1 MANQEQDTD
10 NELPE
15 NSAKRVKRVKA
26 ETAVPKDES
35 SVAFYLNSSLFVFF
49 VTSWMFAK
57 FLDSNGYPL
66 VLNDELLPE
75 AVAVFGGLF
84 VFSFLCLFLLSFSR
98 FVSRVFLS
106 VVAGVAAAYLL
117 GLYSSYNIGEYLA
130 SSLDFL
136 PRRQLHALAS
146 GGNFAVG
153 IIAGI
158 AFFILVN
165 ILRGGAMALLSLPAL
180 CALFVIFN
188 NSAAE
193 KIPNVKENKASIAAN
208 RDDAKSENVVYLVLS
223 DHAGYAYALEKWQP
237 KSVGNP
243 SADKSPYFINDF
255 YQANNFT
262 FFPHAYSLFQDKY
275 RSVASVVNPSQ
286 DKIGNEMFSRGT
298 SSYYTASDEAR
309 VTLSK
314 NETFKKLK
322 DSGYKLNVYQS
333 YPINYCDG
341 AEGKRI
347 DRCVTY
353 PAPMGAL
360 YNADLS
366 LFSKVLLL
374 TGHWMDSF
382 PPGRS
387 FIDYV
392 RKKLLAHKI
401 KVNDFPFVGNPYAR
415 SLSVG
420 QEQMLLRLRDDV
432 KNAKGKNV
440 FFAHVSLPGEPY
452 VYDRFCR
459 LKKDPQ
465 LWRLNKAYEGV
476 EEPKEEERRWDAYN
490 QQLFCTYAQIN
501 AVLKD
506 WEASGDLK
514 HTKIIIHGD
523 KGASIMPSAK
533 DLLLTAK
540 VDQALERVKR
550 NSSTIFAVYSPNAK
564 KGEVKPNPCD
574 LGTLA
579 KLYLF
584 GEKSEACKLPDL
596 KNFGEEEKSKL
607 QKWLTSPIAGINYT
621 PKEKYAKTYADW
633 LDMGGQSSLAAAERR
648 YKAMK
653 GRKTAN
659 DKLNFLE
666 PPAERKSAGTLKIQG
681 EDSAKQEVVVPV
693 PEEQT
698 PSAEQTATLPE
709 MPGETVPAVTDDDT
723 QEIPEPQAESVDVIF
738 EQTPSEA
745 PKKIELPEIDPEFAK
760 SKWKLVE
767 EADAKP
773 EEKEQPLPQD
783 EAENKQPATNE
794 VVPLP
799 QETVPASVSEE
810 NKTTAEDGNAAGGAV
825 ALPDLGAHPVPEA
838 APVPEAQVSELPP
851 LSENSPTQEQ
861 ILSVKEAETSA
872 QPKAQEFSVQQNVPE
887 VGEGV
892 IDLPDLPLPE
902 ENAEPEQNANVQ
914 PQEKTAAANA
924 GDQTANAAQIPAS
937 EIPPEPQPSLE
948 IRSESFEAD
957 FDFPEPEIEPQQE
970 AVSVTEQADEA
981 VPGTTQQTAPA
992 PAQSSDVAQTESVPL
1007 PAPQQTANEE
1017 IEELLE
1023 EDVTL
1028 GMPSLNLGDEATS
1041 KDVKA
1046 TISEAVT
1053 ATDAVQEQK
1062 TLQSEQEPAVTKP
1075 ADQKSAEQK
1084 PAELKPTETTPE
1096 TVAQTVQETSGQE
1109 SEKSNAPTK
1118 ATAPAPVAEKASQ
1131 SPTAEAKTETLPAA
1145 QTQKQ
1150 DESLKQAPVASTQPA
1165 AQKADPQTVKAPEKA
1180 KEKAK
1185 DVSAQKTATAQEK
1198 AQEPQKKQD
1207 ASTKQ
1212 PVSSSGLVNKDDL
1225 DITREIVTERIS
1237 PVTGQKETYIFIERK
1252 RNPNRFR
1259 KRFPVQKELKD
1270 DSLSRSL
1277 PQKVLDEE
1285 EQKTK
1290 LTKEARPQVPE
1301 KTLSTET
1308 ANPDSIKQT
1317 KQEKTVAPSKPATP
1331 KPASQP
1337 IQGRELESGGLEHI
1351 SSETKAP
1358 IPQGRVL

>member
-10 NELPE
+10 NEVPE
-15 NSAKRVKRVKA
+15 KHGKRIKRAKP

-106 VVAGVAAAYLL
+106 VIAGVATAYLL

-136 PRRQLHALAS
+136 PRQQLHALAS

-153 IIAGI
+153 IVAGV

-180 CALFVIFN
+180 CALFFIFN
-188 NSAAE
+188 GSAAE
-193 KIPNVKENKASIAAN
+193 KIPNVKENKVAFAAN
-208 RDDAKSENVVYLVLS
+208 QDDAKNENVVYLVLS

-255 YQANNFT
+255 YQANKFT
-262 FFPHAYSLFQDKY
+262 FFPHAYSRFQDKY
-275 RSVASVVNPSQ
+275 RSVAAVMNPSQ

-309 VTLSK
+309 VTLTK
-314 NETFKKLK
+314 NEVFKKLK
-322 DSGYKLNVYQS
+322 DAGYKLNVYQS

-387 FIDYV
+387 FINYV
-392 RKKLLAHKI
+392 RNKLLAYKV

-420 QEQMLLRLRDDV
+420 QEQMLLRLREDV

-476 EEPKEEERRWDAYN
+476 VEPKEEERRWDAYN

-501 AVLKD
+501 ATLKD

-514 HTKIIIHGD
+514 HTKIIIQGD
-523 KGASIMPSAK
+523 KGAGIMPSAK

-550 NSSTIFAVYSPNAK
+550 NSSTVFAVYTPNTK
-564 KGEVKPNPCD
+564 KGEVKANPCD
-574 LGTLA
+574 LGTLS
-579 KLYLF
+579 KLYLL
-584 GEKSEACKLPDL
+584 GEKSEACNLPDL

-607 QKWLTSPIAGINYT
+607 QKWLTTPIAGINYT
-621 PKEKYAKTYADW
+621 PKEKYTKTYADW

-666 PPAERKSAGTLKIQG
+666 PPAEGKSADTLKIQG
-681 EDSAKQEVVVPV
+681 DDSAKQEVVVPV
-693 PEEQT
+693 PEEKT
-698 PSAEQTATLPE
+698 DSAEQAATLPE
-709 MPGETVPAVTDDDT
+709 LPGETVPAVTDDDT
-723 QEIPEPQAESVDVIF
+723 QEVPEPQAESVDVIF

-783 EAENKQPATNE
+783 EAENKQPAVNE
-794 VVPLP
+794 IVPLP

-810 NKTTAEDGNAAGGAV
+810 NKTTAEDVGNAAGDIV
-825 ALPDLGAHPVPEA
+825 A
-838 APVPEAQVSELPP
+838 
-851 LSENSPTQEQ
+851 
-861 ILSVKEAETSA
+861 
-872 QPKAQEFSVQQNVPE
+872 
-887 VGEGV
+887 
-892 IDLPDLPLPE
+892 LPDLPLPE

-937 EIPPEPQPSLE
+937 EIPSEPQPSFE

-957 FDFPEPEIEPQQE
+957 FDFPEPEIEPQQA
-970 AVSVTEQADEA
+970 AVPVTEQADEA
-981 VPGTTQQTAPA
+981 VSETTQRTEPA
-992 PAQSSDVAQTESVPL
+992 PAQDSVSAQTESVPL

-1023 EDVTL
+1023 EDATL
-1028 GMPSLNLGDEATS
+1028 GMPALNLGDEATS

-1046 TISEAVT
+1046 TIREAVT

-1062 TLQSEQEPAVTKP
+1062 APAVVSETQNTEQPLSVQTTSVSETKEAQPEPKEPQTQQEPSVQPAAEKPAATKP
-1075 ADQKSAEQK
+1075 AEQKPAEQKPAEQKPAEQK
-1084 PAELKPTETTPE
+1084 PAELKP
-1096 TVAQTVQETSGQE
+1096 
-1109 SEKSNAPTK
+1109 
-1118 ATAPAPVAEKASQ
+1118 
-1131 SPTAEAKTETLPAA
+1131 AEAKTETTAQAALKTSEQASAKSSAPTKAATPVAEKAPQSTAAETKTEASPAEQA
-1145 QTQKQ
+1145 QKQ
-1150 DESLKQAPVASTQPA
+1150 DKALKQAPVASTQPA
-1165 AQKADPQTVKAPEKA
+1165 AQKAEPQTVKAPEKA
-1180 KEKAK
+1180 KEKAQAASEK
-1185 DVSAQKTATAQEK
+1185 PVTAPEK
-1198 AQEPQKKQD
+1198 APQPQKKQD

-1237 PVTGQKETYIFIERK
+1237 PITGQKETYIFIERK

-1270 DSLSRSL
+1270 DSLSRSSS
-1277 PQKVLDEE
+1277 QKVLDEE

-1290 LTKEARPQVPE
+1290 LTKEARPQVSE

-1308 ANPDSIKQT
+1308 ANPDSVKQT
-1317 KQEKTVAPSKPATP
+1317 KQEKTAAPAKPVAP
-1331 KPASQP
+1331 KPAPQP
-1337 IQGRELESGGLEHI
+1337 IQGRELGSGGLERV
-1351 SSETKAP
+1351 SSDAKVP
-1358 IPQGRVL
+1358 LPQGRVL

>member
-10 NELPE
+10 NEVPE
-15 NSAKRVKRVKA
+15 KHGKRIKRAKP

-106 VVAGVAAAYLL
+106 VIAGVATAYLL
-117 GLYSSYNIGEYLA
+117 GLYSYNIGEYLA

-136 PRRQLHALAS
+136 PRQQLHALAS

-153 IIAGI
+153 IVAGV

-180 CALFVIFN
+180 CALFFIFN
-188 NSAAE
+188 GSAAE
-193 KIPNVKENKASIAAN
+193 KIPNVKENKAAFAAN
-208 RDDAKSENVVYLVLS
+208 QDDAKNENVVYLVLS

-255 YQANNFT
+255 YQANKFT
-262 FFPHAYSLFQDKY
+262 FFPHAYSRFQDKY
-275 RSVASVVNPSQ
+275 RSVAAVMNPSQ

-309 VTLSK
+309 VTLTK
-314 NETFKKLK
+314 NEVFKKLK
-322 DSGYKLNVYQS
+322 DAGYKLNVYQS

-387 FIDYV
+387 FINYV
-392 RKKLLAHKI
+392 RNKLLAYKV

-420 QEQMLLRLRDDV
+420 QEQMLLRLREDV

-476 EEPKEEERRWDAYN
+476 VEPKEEERRWDAYN

-501 AVLKD
+501 AALKD

-514 HTKIIIHGD
+514 HTKIIIQGD
-523 KGASIMPSAK
+523 KGAGIMPSAK

-550 NSSTIFAVYSPNAK
+550 NSSTVFAVYTPNAK
-564 KGEVKPNPCD
+564 KGEVKANPCD
-574 LGTLA
+574 LGTLS
-579 KLYLF
+579 KLYLL
-584 GEKSEACKLPDL
+584 GEKSEACNLPDL

-607 QKWLTSPIAGINYT
+607 QKWLTTPIAGINYT
-621 PKEKYAKTYADW
+621 PKEKYTKTYADW

-666 PPAERKSAGTLKIQG
+666 PPAEGKSADTLKIQG
-681 EDSAKQEVVVPV
+681 DDSAKQEVVVPV
-693 PEEQT
+693 PEEKT
-698 PSAEQTATLPE
+698 DSAEQAATLPE
-709 MPGETVPAVTDDDT
+709 LPGETVPAVTDDDT
-723 QEIPEPQAESVDVIF
+723 QEVPEPQAESVDVIF

-783 EAENKQPATNE
+783 EAENKQPAVNE
-794 VVPLP
+794 VVPLL

-810 NKTTAEDGNAAGGAV
+810 NKTTAEDVGNAAGDIV
-825 ALPDLGAHPVPEA
+825 A
-838 APVPEAQVSELPP
+838 
-851 LSENSPTQEQ
+851 
-861 ILSVKEAETSA
+861 
-872 QPKAQEFSVQQNVPE
+872 
-887 VGEGV
+887 
-892 IDLPDLPLPE
+892 LPDLPLPE

-914 PQEKTAAANA
+914 PQEKTAE
-924 GDQTANAAQIPAS
+924 ANAAQIPAS
-937 EIPPEPQPSLE
+937 EIPSEPQPSFE

-957 FDFPEPEIEPQQE
+957 FDFPEPEIEPQQA
-970 AVSVTEQADEA
+970 AVPVTEQADEA
-981 VPGTTQQTAPA
+981 VSETTQRTEPA
-992 PAQSSDVAQTESVPL
+992 PAQDSASAQTESVPL

-1023 EDVTL
+1023 EDATL
-1028 GMPSLNLGDEATS
+1028 GMPALNLGDEATS

-1046 TISEAVT
+1046 TIREAVT
-1053 ATDAVQEQK
+1053 ATDAVQDAVVSETRNTEQPLSVQ
-1062 TLQSEQEPAVTKP
+1062 TTSVSETKEAQPEPKEPQTQQEPSVQPAAEKPAATKP
-1075 ADQKSAEQK
+1075 AEQK
-1084 PAELKPTETTPE
+1084 PAEQKPAEIKPAEAKTETT
-1096 TVAQTVQETSGQE
+1096 AQAALKTSEQA
-1109 SEKSNAPTK
+1109 SAKSSAPTK
-1118 ATAPAPVAEKASQ
+1118 AAAPVAEKAPQ
-1131 SPTAEAKTETLPAA
+1131 STAAETKTEASPAEQA
-1145 QTQKQ
+1145 QKQ
-1150 DESLKQAPVASTQPA
+1150 DKALKQAPVASTQPA
-1165 AQKADPQTVKAPEKA
+1165 AQKAEPQTVKAPEKA
-1180 KEKAK
+1180 KEKAQAASEK
-1185 DVSAQKTATAQEK
+1185 PVTAPEK
-1198 AQEPQKKQD
+1198 APQPQKKQD

-1237 PVTGQKETYIFIERK
+1237 PITGQKETYIFIERK

-1270 DSLSRSL
+1270 DSLSRSSS
-1277 PQKVLDEE
+1277 QKVLDEE

-1290 LTKEARPQVPE
+1290 LTKEARPQVSE

-1308 ANPDSIKQT
+1308 ANPDSVKQT
-1317 KQEKTVAPSKPATP
+1317 KQEKTAAPAKPVAP
-1331 KPASQP
+1331 KPAPQP
-1337 IQGRELESGGLEHI
+1337 IQGRELGSGGLERV
-1351 SSETKAP
+1351 SSDAKVP
-1358 IPQGRVL
+1358 LPQGRVL